1 MLTQDLAVIAPDE
14 AQERLASTAPVLI
27 SEHEVA
33 FATSIALRTRPP
45 ARSRWAEATHALV
58 AAVHR
63 TVAPPTHDDRKP
75 RRDYPRRYAYLEN
88 ACMAREIERL

>member
-1 MLTQDLAVIAPDE
+1 MLTQDLAVTAPDE
-14 AQERLASTAPVLI
+14 AQERLVSPAPVLI

-33 FATSIALRTRPP
+33 LATSIALRTRPP

-63 TVAPPTHDDRKP
+63 AVAPPTRDDRKA
-75 RRDYPRRYAYLEN
+75 RRDYPKRYAFLEN
-88 ACMAREIERL
+88 AAMAREMQRL